1 MHGMHGM
8 HQLFATGRSLRKA
21 LACLGTSALLNVPQQ
36 FQAGAAWNILESLP
50 GFLHVSW
57 CFVGG
62 FGGLM

>member
-36 FQAGAAWNILESLP
+36 FQAGAAWNHFP
-50 GFLHVSW
+50 GFSMFPGVLL
-57 CFVGG
+57 VG
-62 FGGLM
+62 LVD